1 MIINVKLPE
10 GEQAFGEGTVLAWKI
25 KEGDT
30 VRTGDVIAAIE
41 TPKAVIEFESPETGV
56 VSKLMVQEGISFP
69 MNETLALIERQDSAA
84 GITGR
89 SAEARERGIRAE
101 DKPNRDGQPDLRIM
115 ASPAAKRLAREKG
128 VDLALVRGTGPGG
141 RIVESDVLTFPGPG
155 AQAPPPESTGASGEK
170 AVPLSQMRQ
179 AAARRLVLSKQTIP
193 HFYLTTEVDAGRL
206 WDEYVRLKAV
216 RNVSLNDFVVKAAAE
231 ALGEFP
237 EINSSVRGD
246 LQVFH
251 GQINIGIAVQVEG
264 GLRIPVLREADRLSL
279 EEITRATA
287 DLVRKARE
295 GKVEGA
301 GKGTFTISN
310 LGMFDI
316 TEFAAIINPPEAA
329 ILAVG
334 KVREAIVVRNGT
346 VSAGRLLSLTLSCDH
361 RAFDGVTGAG
371 FLRRIRQILEGA
383 EGNAR
388 GGTSFSTGS

>member
-25 KEGDT
+25 KEGDS
-30 VRTGDVIAAIE
+30 VRKGDIIAEIE
-41 TPKAVIEFESPETGV
+41 TPKAVIEFESPQTGV

-69 MNETLALIERQDSAA
+69 MNETLALIEQQDSAA
-84 GITGR
+84 GVKGR
-89 SAEARERGIRAE
+89 SAEAEERWIRTE
-101 DKPNRDGQPDLRIM
+101 DKPNCDGQPNLMRIL
-115 ASPAAKRLAREKG
+115 ASPAAKRLAREKS

-141 RIVESDVLTFPGPG
+141 RIVESDVLPFQGPG
-155 AQAPPPESTGASGEK
+155 AQALPPEGTGVSGEK
-170 AVPLSQMRQ
+170 TVPLSRMRQ
-179 AAARRLVLSKQTIP
+179 AAALRLVLSKQTIP

-206 WDEYVRLKAV
+206 WDEYVRLKAL
-216 RNVSLNDFVVKAAAE
+216 RNVSLNDFIVKAAAA
-231 ALGEFP
+231 ALREFP
-237 EINSSVRGD
+237 EINSSVLGD
-246 LQVFH
+246 LQIFH
-251 GQINIGIAVQVEG
+251 GQINIGIAVRVEG

-279 EEITRATA
+279 EEITRATS
-287 DLVRKARE
+287 DLVRKAHE

-334 KVREAIVVRNGT
+334 KVREAAVVRNGT

-361 RAFDGVTGAG
+361 RAFDGVTGAR

-383 EGNAR
+383 GGNAR
-388 GGTSFSTGS
+388 G

>member
-56 VSKLMVQEGISFP
+56 VSKLLVQEGISFP

-89 SAEARERGIRAE
+89 SAEAGERGIRTE
-101 DKPNRDGQPDLRIM
+101 DKPNRDGQLDLRIM

-155 AQAPPPESTGASGEK
+155 AQAPPPEGTGSSGEN
-170 AVPLSQMRQ
+170 AVPLSPMRQ

-216 RNVSLNDFVVKAAAE
+216 RNVSLNDFIVKAAAE
-231 ALGEFP
+231 ALGGFP

-251 GQINIGIAVQVEG
+251 RQINIGIAVRVEE
-264 GLRIPVLREADRLSL
+264 GLRIPVLCEADRLSL
-279 EEITRATA
+279 EEIARATA
-287 DLVRKARE
+287 DLVQKARE

-334 KVREAIVVRNGT
+334 KVREATVVKNGT

-371 FLRRIRQILEGA
+371 FLQRIRQILEGA
-383 EGNAR
+383 GGNAR
-388 GGTSFSTGS
+388 G